1 MFSNSI
7 KMLMCIKAFSYFTLN
22 HQPLTFAEQAEKK
35 YSGLL
40 ATFLLPREPT
50 EPVLGKKR
58 LPSPPAWASMSEAAT
73 EIPEGRPSSLAASGM
88 SPLPRQVPGGS
99 TKFPG

>member
-1 MFSNSI
+1 
-7 KMLMCIKAFSYFTLN
+7 MLMCIKAFSYFTLN
-22 HQPLTFAEQAEKK
+22 HQPLTSAEQTEKM
-35 YSGLL
+35 YSESL

-58 LPSPPAWASMSEAAT
+58 LPSPPAWASMSEVAT
-73 EIPEGRPSSLAASGM
+73 AIPKGRPSSLAASGV

-99 TKFPG
+99 TRFPG